1 MNTLECEICNN
12 TFYSRFSDAM
22 YCSRT
27 CANKARYVKYP
38 AKYRKRVL
46 DVYGLT
52 EDDYLKL
59 LESQEFVCKICGKD
73 ETIVSP
79 NTGYPYSLSVD
90 HDHSTGAVRGL
101 LCRHCNLVLGQV
113 EKRPHI
119 VAKCL
124 EYLSET
130 NSIREELRQ

>member
-1 MNTLECEICNN
+1 MHTLNCDVCGEEFLAKLKN
-12 TFYSRFSDAM
+12 AM
-22 YCSRT
+22 YCSRV
-27 CANKARYVKYP
+27 CANKARYIKYP
-38 AKYRKRVL
+38 AKYRKKTL
-46 DVYGLT
+46 DIYGLT
-52 EDDYLKL
+52 EENYLEL

-79 NTGYPYSLSVD
+79 TTGYPYSLSVD
-90 HDHSTGAVRGL
+90 HNHETGEVRGL

-130 NSIREELRQ
+130 NSSREELR